1 MPSRLYG
8 AMLCETCRDRGGPMG
23 PGWIM
28 ELGADEN
35 GRRTVTYRPC
45 QECIGGT
52 ANCCGDAITQA
63 GNPEPCGEKAHD

>member
-1 MPSRLYG
+1 
-8 AMLCETCRDRGGPMG
+8 MG